1 MTYLFNA
8 PTAFKEEMIEGYT
21 AAYSRYLER
30 VPNASAV
37 RALNAP
43 KKGKVSI
50 IIGGGAGHYPAFC
63 GLVGCGMADGAV
75 IGDVFAS
82 PGAEQVYRCT
92 KAVDGGAGV
101 VYVCVNYSGDVMNFG
116 MAADR
121 SRAEGIDVRMT
132 LITDDVASAPPDQ
145 VEDRRGI
152 AGGLYVIKAAG
163 ASAARGD
170 DVNTVESIARHANDM
185 TRSFGIAFAGCTIPG
200 QPGPLFSVEP
210 KQMEVGLGIHGE
222 PGIRSAPLLPACE
235 LAQLMVDTLLAN
247 APKGAGNRVAV
258 LLNGL
263 GSTKYEELFVLY
275 GTIHGLLKSAGL
287 DLYQPLIAE
296 AVTSLD
302 MAGCSLSL
310 MWLDGELENLL
321 NAPASTPAYTKIG
334 ENGHV

>member
-1 MTYLFNA
+1 
-8 PTAFKEEMIEGYT
+8 
-21 AAYSRYLER
+21 
-30 VPNASAV
+30 
-37 RALNAP
+37 
-43 KKGKVSI
+43 
-50 IIGGGAGHYPAFC
+50 
-63 GLVGCGMADGAV
+63 MADGAV

-92 KAVDGGAGV
+92 RAVDGGAGV
-101 VYVCVNYSGDVMNFG
+101 VYVCVNYSGDIMNFG
-116 MAADR
+116 MAAER
-121 SRAEGIDVRMT
+121 CRAEGIDVRMT
-132 LITDDVASAPPDQ
+132 LVTDDVASAPPDN

-152 AGGLYVIKAAG
+152 AGGLYIFKAAG
-163 ASAARGD
+163 ASASRGD
-170 DVNTVESIARHANDM
+170 NVNTVESIACHANDM

-200 QPGPLFSVEP
+200 QPGPLFTVEP

-222 PGIRSAPLLPACE
+222 PGIRTAELLPAHD
-235 LAQLMVDTLLAN
+235 LARLMVDTLLAD
-247 APKGAGNRVAV
+247 APKGAGSRAAV

-275 GTIHGLLKSAGL
+275 GTIHRLLMAAGL

-310 MWLDGELENLL
+310 MWLDDDLETLL

-334 ENGHV
+334 VN